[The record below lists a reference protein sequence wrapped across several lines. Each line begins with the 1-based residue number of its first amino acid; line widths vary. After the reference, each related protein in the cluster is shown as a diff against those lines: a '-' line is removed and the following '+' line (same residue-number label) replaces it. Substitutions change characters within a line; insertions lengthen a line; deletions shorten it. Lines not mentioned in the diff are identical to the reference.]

1 MKFFKK
7 SISTLLSILIA
18 LNFTFCRAEEIKSS
32 GHAEGEIEASECTSE
47 EIEPSE
53 NTNDNKSSI
62 LKYAIAGGAATV
74 ATAAAVTAGIVAT
87 RNKKYPGIKA
97 IHWRDSLCWW
107 IGSMLYLYYYTDF
120 KNFVCN
126 PKHYDLQNNFIGVKN
141 ENLNKVLLDLR
152 EIFGML
158 DECDGVCQI
167 TNDKEKMNQYLNNL
181 IALRDSLR
189 NNFQVPNNGQNLKDK
204 QYHSPVARMIMDAV
218 NKDAR
223 FVCGDLDAKY
233 DRVYN
238 DDNGNKVTEHYKVK
252 LMGDPTMR
260 GYHCYVYL
268 EPIDDSGNKMEG
280 KAGFSLGRSFPYRD
294 FQAIKNEILNTQ
306 QNFSDY
312 NLYNMWHSC

>member
-32 GHAEGEIEASECTSE
+32 GYAEGEIEASECTSE
-47 EIEPSE
+47 EIETSE
-53 NTNDNKSSI
+53 NKNDNKSSI

-120 KNFVCN
+120 KTFVCGGN
-126 PKHYDLQNNFIGVKN
+126 FENINNENINN
-141 ENLNKVLLDLR
+141 ENLKNVLLDLR

-167 TNDKEKMNQYLNNL
+167 TNDKEKMNKYLGNL
-181 IALRDSLR
+181 TCFVSKYNDDHCG
-189 NNFQVPNNGQNLKDK
+189 VKNGVLNLNDK
-204 QYHSPVARMIMDAV
+204 KTHPPVALMIRNALKEE
-218 NKDAR
+218 NK
-223 FVCGDLDAKY
+223 LY
-233 DRVYN
+233 DYNDDGAIYGRVYN
-238 DDNGNKVTEHYKVK
+238 DDNGKEITERYKVK
-252 LMGDPTMR
+252 LMGDPTMW
-260 GYHCYVYL
+260 GNHCYVYL
-268 EPIDDSGNKMEG
+268 EPIYDSGNNEEG

-294 FQAIKNEILNTQ
+294 FQAIKNEILNTKL
-306 QNFSDY
+306 NNSDY
-312 NLYNMWHSC
+312 ARYNTWLSC